1 MPVLY
6 WTKARSGTLTLPAL
20 PARPSP
26 TPGGKP
32 IPATGVR
39 YVQFSNN
46 KASVAQADFE
56 TIKRIYAKMFT
67 YGELREWTPEPSK
80 QPVAADVGSIRKVKI
95 RRPPDED
102 MEELHAFCLP
112 DGARELLKG
121 DGQRS
126 ARELLKL
133 AAAGKFKELPP
144 PFRQTASPEEREQ

>member
-6 WTKARSGTLTLPAL
+6 WKKVRSGSLTLPAL

-32 IPATGVR
+32 IPATGIR
-39 YVQFSNN
+39 YIPFKDH
-46 KASVAQADFE
+46 KASITQSDYDTA
-56 TIKRIYAKMFT
+56 KRLYEKMFR
-67 YGELREWTPEPSK
+67 YGQLSEWTPEPSK
-80 QPVAADVGSIRKVKI
+80 KLVEADAAAIGKVKI
-95 RRPPDED
+95 EPPPDED
-102 MEELHAFCLP
+102 LEELHAFCLP

-133 AAAGKFKELPP
+133 AAQGKFAELP
-144 PFRQTASPEEREQ
+144 SPLSGGQKK